1 MIPTA
6 CSAAAAVI
14 TTSTEKKET
23 SDPPKV
29 RPSDLP
35 IYSKEPAPSPKW

>member
-14 TTSTEKKET
+14 TTSTDKKET
-23 SDPPKV
+23 SEPPKI
-29 RPSDLP
+29 RPSELP
-35 IYSKEPAPSPKW
+35 IYSKDPVPLPKW

>member
-14 TTSTEKKET
+14 TTSSDKKET
-23 SDPPKV
+23 SEPPKV

-35 IYSKEPAPSPKW
+35 IYSKESATPPKW